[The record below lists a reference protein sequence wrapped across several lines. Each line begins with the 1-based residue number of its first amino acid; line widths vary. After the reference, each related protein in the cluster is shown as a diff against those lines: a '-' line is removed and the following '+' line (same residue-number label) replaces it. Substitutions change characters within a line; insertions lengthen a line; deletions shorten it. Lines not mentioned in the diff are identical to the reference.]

1 MHVINDKITK
11 FGDINIKD
19 IKISKNDASEL
30 KLIFKNKKPNIS
42 FNKIHYK
49 DKIQKNG
56 ITYLFSI
63 LN

>member
-30 KLIFKNKKPNIS
+30 KLIFKNKKPNVS
-42 FNKIHYK
+42 FNKIH
-49 DKIQKNG
+49 
-56 ITYLFSI
+56 
-63 LN
+63 